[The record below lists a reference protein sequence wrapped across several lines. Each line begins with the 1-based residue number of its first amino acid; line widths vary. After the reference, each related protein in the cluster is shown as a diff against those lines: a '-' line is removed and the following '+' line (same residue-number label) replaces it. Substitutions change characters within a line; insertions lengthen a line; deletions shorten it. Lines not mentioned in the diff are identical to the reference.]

1 MASHLNRRDHDQDFA
16 NKAFALKPTFQ
27 KNMLEMMSENLQLSF
42 VKPRKNDGKSDFK
55 EIEAKALDRWRGII
69 CFLLNIDSMKEDEE
83 GLRPK

>member
-42 VKPRKNDGKSDFK
+42 VKPRKNDGKSDFNPSYSFDLPFIK
-55 EIEAKALDRWRGII
+55 DMGCSARAFYG
-69 CFLLNIDSMKEDEE
+69 
-83 GLRPK
+83 